1 MVAAPEVGE
10 ARGGRG
16 GRRSAS
22 RAAEGAED
30 VGRAAQLHAR
40 LRRQPS
46 QLEPLAGGGDG
57 IDAERGAV
65 REGPA
70 EELGVPGSC
79 DGLEGEDGVGDGNGD
94 WVFWFEG
101 GLELWGEAGVD
112 EEVVDIVSDLS
123 GRSKKVFLGGLG
135 KPDVGGNILEL
146 SLPFGEARSSS
157 SSL

>member
-1 MVAAPEVGE
+1 MSVVP
-10 ARGGRG
+10 
-16 GRRSAS
+16 RSCM
-22 RAAEGAED
+22 
-30 VGRAAQLHAR
+30 
-40 LRRQPS
+40 
-46 QLEPLAGGGDG
+46 AGGGDG

-79 DGLEGEDGVGDGNGD
+79 DGQEGENGMGDGNGD

-123 GRSKKVFLGGLG
+123 GRSKKGGLG